1 MPAKPKDSY
10 QVPKTLGAC
19 ADALYVTRQQ
29 RLIEQKDITAF
40 EAIEKALKEHLI
52 ATLPKSDQTGAQGKL
67 ARVTVVTKK
76 IPIVEDWWALYKYI
90 KKTNQFD
97 LLNRALNG
105 AAVQERWDSG
115 KTVPGVGSFNA
126 VSVSVNKL

>member
-1 MPAKPKDSY
+1 MPVKPKGAY

-19 ADALYVTRQQ
+19 ADALYTTRQQ
-29 RLIEQKDITAF
+29 RLTEQKDITAF

-52 ATLPKSDQTGAQGKL
+52 ATLPKSDQTGAQGRL

-76 IPIVEDWWALYKYI
+76 IPIVENWEAFYKHI

-97 LLNRALNG
+97 LLNRALNV

-115 KTVPGVGSFNA
+115 KAVPGVGSFNA

>member
-1 MPAKPKDSY
+1 MPTKPKNAY

-19 ADALYVTRQQ
+19 ADALYTTRQQ
-29 RLIEQKDITAF
+29 RLTEQKDITAF

-52 ATLPKSDQTGAQGKL
+52 TTLPKSDQTGAQGRL

-76 IPIVEDWWALYKYI
+76 IPIVEDWEAFYKHI

-97 LLNRALNG
+97 LLNRALNV

-115 KTVPGVGSFNA
+115 KAVPGVGSFNA